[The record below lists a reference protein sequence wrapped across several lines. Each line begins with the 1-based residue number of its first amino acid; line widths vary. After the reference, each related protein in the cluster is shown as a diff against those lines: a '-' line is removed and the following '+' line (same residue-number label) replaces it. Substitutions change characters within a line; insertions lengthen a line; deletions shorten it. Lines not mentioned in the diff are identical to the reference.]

1 MKLPNGYGSVYKL
14 SGNRRRPWIARVT
27 TGWTPEGKQLYRTL
41 GYYKTKKDG
50 MAALAMYHQKG
61 LSPKAGMTLKEV
73 YEEWSETR
81 FKNISK
87 ATINSYK
94 ASWKYLQKYEN
105 EKFRELRTAQLQRI
119 INDNSHM
126 SMSTLSKIKALA
138 TSLYDYAMANDIVDK
153 NYAQFIELPKKESK
167 EKRTF
172 TREEIE
178 IMFDEADSIPWLDT
192 VLILIYTGM
201 RVSEMLKLP
210 KSNIDLE
217 NKLIVGGI
225 KTDAGKDRVI
235 PIHPRIYKYVE
246 TWYNKLG
253 ELLITYEDGSSV
265 SVSNYR
271 RRRYYP
277 ALEAAGVRM
286 LTPHECRHTF
296 GSMLSDVDANTVAI
310 QKMMGHTDYAFT
322 ANQYTHKDIEEL
334 RKELNKIK

>member
-61 LSPKAGMTLKEV
+61 LSPKADMTLKEV
-73 YEEWSETR
+73 YGEWAETR
-81 FKNISK
+81 FRNISQ

-94 ASWKYLQKYEN
+94 ASWKYLQRYEN
-105 EKFRELRTAQLQRI
+105 EKFRELRTAQFQKI
-119 INDNSHM
+119 INDNKDM
-126 SMSTLSKIKALA
+126 SLSTLSKVKALS

-153 NYAQFIELPKKESK
+153 NYAQFVELPKKEK
-167 EKRTF
+167 PEKRTF
-172 TREEIE
+172 TKEEIK
-178 IMFDEADSIPWLDT
+178 IMFDNVDSVPWIDT

-201 RVSEMLKLP
+201 RVSEMLQLT
-210 KSNIDLE
+210 KSDVNLE
-217 NKLIVGGI
+217 NRLIIGGI

-235 PIHPRIYKYVE
+235 PIHPRIYKFVE
-246 TWYNKLG
+246 KWYNKPG
-253 ELLITYEDGSSV
+253 EFLITYEDGSKV

-277 ALEAAGVRM
+277 ALEAVGVRM

-296 GSMLSDVDANTVAI
+296 GSMLSDVNANTVAI
-310 QKMMGHTDYAFT
+310 QKLMGHTDYAFT
-322 ANQYTHKDIEEL
+322 ANQYTHKDVEEL
-334 RKELNKIK
+334 RKELNKII